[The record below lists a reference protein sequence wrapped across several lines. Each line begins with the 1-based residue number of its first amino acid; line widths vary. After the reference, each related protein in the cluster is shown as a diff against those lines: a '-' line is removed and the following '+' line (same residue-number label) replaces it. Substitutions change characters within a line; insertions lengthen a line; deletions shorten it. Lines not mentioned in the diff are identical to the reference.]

1 MKIEEDKPHAHALL
15 SECVEI
21 IGLFGLT
28 SPCQIVEA
36 FRLRGVSVGVDAV
49 AATLA
54 EYCDRFPGH
63 SAGAIRRAEF
73 TGNETCHPRDRK
85 YIRTSAHTKNLSPR

>member
-1 MKIEEDKPHAHALL
+1 MKSEETTPQLL

-36 FRLRGVSVGVDAV
+36 FQLRGTIVGVDAV
-49 AATLA
+49 AAMLA
-54 EYCDRFPGH
+54 EYCERFPGH

-73 TGNETCHPRDRK
+73 AGNENCHPRDRK
-85 YIRTSAHTKNLSPR
+85 YMRTPAHEKNLSPR